1 MRRVLALYCFGLMTA
16 FLLGELA
23 EGNNAVATGGGR
35 GRFRKTSGQSRAI
48 QLARLLLQLPRL
60 RHRRSHCVTQRPG
73 QVAKA

>member
-1 MRRVLALYCFGLMTA
+1 MTA

-60 RHRRSHCVTQRPG
+60 RHRRSHCV
-73 QVAKA
+73 